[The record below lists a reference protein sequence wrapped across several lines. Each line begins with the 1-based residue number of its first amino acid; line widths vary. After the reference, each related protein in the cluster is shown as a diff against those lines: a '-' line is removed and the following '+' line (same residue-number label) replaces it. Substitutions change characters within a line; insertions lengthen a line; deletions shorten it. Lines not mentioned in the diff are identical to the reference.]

1 VDKLLTVGFIREIMY
16 LDWLA
21 NMVIMKK
28 STEKWR
34 IYIDFT
40 NLNKACPNDSFPPL
54 KIEK

>member
-28 STEKWR
+28 STGKWR

-40 NLNKACPNDSFPPL
+40 NLNKACPNDSFPLL
-54 KIEK
+54 KIDK

>member
-28 STEKWR
+28 KHWKVEN
-34 IYIDFT
+34 IYRFHQFEQGMS
-40 NLNKACPNDSFPPL
+40 K
-54 KIEK
+54 